1 MERSGFPLER
11 IGGSLGKNF
20 VRAAWPS
27 CPCRFVS
34 DTFLHW
40 ARVEEDGD
48 TAELLERARNGD
60 ADVVG
65 ELLMRDAERL
75 RRMVQLRLDVRLKGR
90 VDAGDVLQEVH
101 LEAARRLPDYLDK
114 PDMPFF
120 LWMRFLTNQRLA
132 ALCRHH
138 LGVQARD
145 VRREVP
151 LQRGPPGA
159 TSVALAHC
167 LSAHVTTPSMA
178 AMRDERKVRLQE
190 ALDQMDPMDREVLA
204 LRHFEQLSNVEA
216 AAELG
221 INTAAAS
228 KRYVRALRRLKEI
241 LGDESL

>member
-1 MERSGFPLER
+1 MVDETRE
-11 IGGSLGKNF
+11 
-20 VRAAWPS
+20 
-27 CPCRFVS
+27 
-34 DTFLHW
+34 
-40 ARVEEDGD
+40 
-48 TAELLERARNGD
+48 TAELLERARDGD

-75 RRMVQLRLDVRLKGR
+75 RRMVRLRMDVRLKGR
-90 VDAGDVLQEVH
+90 VDAADVLQEVH
-101 LEAARRLPDYLDK
+101 LEAAQRLPDYLRK

-151 LQRGPPGA
+151 LQRGSSGA
-159 TSVALAHC
+159 TSAALAHC
-167 LSAHVTTPSMA
+167 LSVHATTPSMA
-178 AMRDERKVRLQE
+178 AMRGERKVRLEE
-190 ALDQMDPMDREVLA
+190 ALDEMDPTDREVLA
-204 LRHFEQLSNVEA
+204 LRHFEQLSNAEA
-216 AAELG
+216 AGELG

-241 LGDESL
+241 LGGENL

>member
-1 MERSGFPLER
+1 MVDETRE
-11 IGGSLGKNF
+11 
-20 VRAAWPS
+20 
-27 CPCRFVS
+27 
-34 DTFLHW
+34 
-40 ARVEEDGD
+40 
-48 TAELLERARNGD
+48 TAELLERARDGD

-75 RRMVQLRLDVRLKGR
+75 RRMVRLRMDARLKGR
-90 VDAGDVLQEVH
+90 VDAADVLQEVH
-101 LEAARRLPDYLDK
+101 LEAAQRLPDYLRK

-151 LQRGPPGA
+151 LQRGSPGA

-167 LSAHVTTPSMA
+167 LSAHATTPSMA
-178 AMRDERKVRLQE
+178 AMRGERKARLEE
-190 ALDQMDPMDREVLA
+190 ALDEMDPTDREVLA
-204 LRHFEQLSNVEA
+204 LRHFEQLSNAEA
-216 AAELG
+216 AGELG
-221 INTAAAS
+221 INAAAAS

-241 LGDESL
+241 LGDENL